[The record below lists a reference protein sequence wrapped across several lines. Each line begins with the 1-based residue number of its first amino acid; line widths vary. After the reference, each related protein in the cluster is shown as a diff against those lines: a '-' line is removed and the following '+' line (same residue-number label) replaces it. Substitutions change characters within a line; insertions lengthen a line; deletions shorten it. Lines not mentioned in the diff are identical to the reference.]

1 MEGCGTRWEEERWL
15 DGGVGG
21 WGGGARVILTKDTRK
36 RCARRRGAVM
46 FDLSLDH
53 LGPCAGSIISRSN
66 STLLIR
72 PPGFSPSL
80 NFHLS
85 CPQLLLVSA
94 ISSVNSKPIDAHWP
108 AIPDDPRRSE
118 TIRDDPRRSERTQDM
133 MLPVYFCHLD
143 FFCFFFFVC
152 CWKGKEEERKRGRID

>member
-118 TIRDDPRRSERTQDM
+118 TIRDDPRRSETIRDDQ
-133 MLPVYFCHLD
+133 
-143 FFCFFFFVC
+143 
-152 CWKGKEEERKRGRID
+152 RGRRI